1 MTEANVT
8 TTKNQQKLVYRGRY
22 YTSKRTNRFRGTL
35 STNLEATEVIVTSE
49 HAESCPVN
57 PHAFYHHQRIAE
69 LRWLSSED
77 TRPVMEI
84 YNELASNASTSL
96 DTAAHFPTWNQ
107 AQHTMYNRRARR
119 YPRLPKTGHVA
130 YCLTVRKALPMYS
143 QIFEMLLSK
152 AKELGA
158 QYDPAKFFYDF
169 ETDLIPPF
177 KATSPTPECIG
188 TKKGKNADGI
198 RNFASEPCTR
208 GFRNLKCWDVGSS
221 GSLVPVFSEG
231 VASSHKNFALEFS
244 WFVCADQQPSG
255 RLKQP
260 HEQKST

>member
-1 MTEANVT
+1 
-8 TTKNQQKLVYRGRY
+8 
-22 YTSKRTNRFRGTL
+22 
-35 STNLEATEVIVTSE
+35 
-49 HAESCPVN
+49 
-57 PHAFYHHQRIAE
+57 
-69 LRWLSSED
+69 
-77 TRPVMEI
+77 
-84 YNELASNASTSL
+84 
-96 DTAAHFPTWNQ
+96 
-107 AQHTMYNRRARR
+107 
-119 YPRLPKTGHVA
+119 
-130 YCLTVRKALPMYS
+130 
-143 QIFEMLLSK
+143 MLLSK

-158 QYDPAKFFYDF
+158 QLDPAKFFYDL
-169 ETDLIPPF
+169 ETDLIPAIQGNFPN
-177 KATSPTPECIG
+177 TRVQIG

-198 RNFASEPCTR
+198 RSFASEPCTR